1 MHKLIFE
8 KLRLVD
14 GKMWILNGRFALF
27 SIFFFVL
34 LGANWYFRKSIVV
47 FFFFFWVKSPVVLW
61 VFGINFFP
69 PCFPAVK
76 V

>member
-14 GKMWILNGRFALF
+14 RKMWILNGRFALF

-34 LGANWYFRKSIVV
+34 LGATSIS
-47 FFFFFWVKSPVVLW
+47 KREL
-61 VFGINFFP
+61 
-69 PCFPAVK
+69 
-76 V
+76 